1 MPPTDEPPTAPDPAL
16 PAPDPALP
24 APDPADR
31 GLGPAFR
38 TVFTANLASSLGD
51 GIARTAAP
59 LLAIRLT
66 TDPLLVSGIA
76 ALALLPWLL
85 LAIPSGILVD
95 RIDRRRALA
104 LANGLRTLLAV
115 ALVALAATDA
125 LTIWWLYAIVF
136 VYGAGETLYDGAI
149 RAVLPSIVP
158 REALPRANS
167 RIEAGEQIVQ
177 TFAAAP
183 LTSALF
189 AVSAL
194 IPLGV
199 NGAVYAVAAALAFV
213 LPRAASGRDGAP
225 HPDDELP
232 WRRQLTAGL
241 HFLRG
246 NPMLLRLWLLSSATG
261 LFFSIGTAVFALYAI
276 ERLGLPEALFGV
288 LILTGAVG
296 SVLGSVLAPR
306 LSARWGAGPTMAA
319 ASVVA
324 ALALV
329 LAGAVPTLWAL
340 GLAYL
345 VSGGAVLVWNVLVMS
360 LRQSIIP
367 RRLLGRVHGTWRTL
381 LWGVM
386 PLGSLLGG
394 LLGRIDLTVPFLVGG
409 GLATAVGVLGYRFL
423 CSLPNPGDV
432 RNDDDAP
439 EDDAPDDAHGTA
451 TS

>member
-1 MPPTDEPPTAPDPAL
+1 MSTEPAVADAPA
-16 PAPDPALP
+16 
-24 APDPADR
+24 R

-51 GIARTAAP
+51 GIAFTAAP

-66 TDPLLVSGIA
+66 DDPLLVSGIA

-85 LAIPSGILVD
+85 LAIPSGIVVD

-104 LANGLRTLLAV
+104 LANGLRTVLAV
-115 ALVALAATDA
+115 ALVTLTATGA
-125 LTIWWLYAIVF
+125 LTIWWLYLIVF
-136 VYGAGETLYDGAI
+136 LFGAGETLYDGAI
-149 RAVLPSIVP
+149 RAVLPSLVT
-158 REALPRANS
+158 RADLPRANA

-189 AVSAL
+189 AVSVL
-194 IPLGV
+194 IPLGL

-213 LPRAASGRDGAP
+213 LPLAASGRDRPA
-225 HPDDELP
+225 HADDELP
-232 WRRQLTAGL
+232 WRQQYVAGWR
-241 HFLRG
+241 FLRG
-246 NPMLLRLWLLSSATG
+246 NAMLMRLWLLSTATG
-261 LFFSIGTAVFALYAI
+261 LSFSIGTAVFALYAI
-276 ERLGLPEALFGV
+276 NRLGLPEALFGV
-288 LILTGAVG
+288 FILTGACG
-296 SVLGSVLAPR
+296 SILGSVLAPR

-319 ASVVA
+319 AALVA

-329 LAGAVPTLWAL
+329 FAGSVPTLWAL
-340 GLAYL
+340 GLAYF
-345 VSGGAVLVWNVLVMS
+345 VSGGAVLVWNVHVMS

-386 PLGSLLGG
+386 PIGSIVGG

-409 GLATAVGVLGYRFL
+409 GLATCVGVLGFPFL
-423 CSLPNPGDV
+423 RTLPNPEDV
-432 RNDDDAP
+432 RNDDDDPPVAQP
-439 EDDAPDDAHGTA
+439 
-451 TS
+451 SRSQQNR